1 MAQPDEYGI
10 NLAPNTASSVATQV
24 TWTFTDLV
32 DIILQDKTW
41 TMDNRQFGHNLSQV
55 QEMTRMA
62 APYQSNCVDSWEY
75 SGYNLSTNYALSVSS
90 YGYVF
95 TLCFLQK

>member
-1 MAQPDEYGI
+1 MIITCSCSQVAQPDEYGI

-24 TWTFTDLV
+24 GVATFTDLV
-32 DIILQDKTW
+32 DIIIILQD
-41 TMDNRQFGHNLSQV
+41 MDIDIGQFGLNLPKV

-75 SGYNLSTNYALSVSS
+75 SGYNLSTNYALSVSE
-90 YGYVF
+90 
-95 TLCFLQK
+95 

>member
-1 MAQPDEYGI
+1 MPQPDEYGI

-32 DIILQDKTW
+32 DIILQD
-41 TMDNRQFGHNLSQV
+41 MDNRQFGHNLSQV

-62 APYQSNCVDSWEY
+62 APYQSNCVDSWDY
-75 SGYNLSTNYALSVSS
+75 SGYNLSTNYAFSVSE
-90 YGYVF
+90 
-95 TLCFLQK
+95 